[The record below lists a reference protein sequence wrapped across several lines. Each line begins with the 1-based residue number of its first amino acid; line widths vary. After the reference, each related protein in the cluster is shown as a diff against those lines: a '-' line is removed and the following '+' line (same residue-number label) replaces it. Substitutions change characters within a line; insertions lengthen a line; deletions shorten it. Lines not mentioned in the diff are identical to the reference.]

1 MSKEEAINWATAK
14 CRELGTDDFSVLLYH
29 SDEGQAR
36 FGNNSLTITNRL
48 LSKELVVYMTKGKK
62 RIFGE
67 LSTIERGS
75 VERFVE
81 RLFRSMEAAGGE
93 SEFPHLPSGPFEY
106 SFNGDFDPRVSELD
120 VGAQAA
126 KTIEAALAAGARR
139 VAGSLSTD
147 RYTVTICT
155 SSGVDAVE
163 ERSRFL
169 LNVRSFTD
177 REASGQGIAVST
189 NMDDFD
195 VEAAGRTSGENAKL
209 SQNPKQVE
217 VGDYPVIL
225 GPTVA
230 AELIQ
235 HVATSTSAFN
245 VDAGLSFFAGA
256 LGKEVAAEAFTLLDH
271 GQIRNGLRSRSFDDE
286 GVPTRTN
293 SLIKNGVLMTYI
305 HNSTTAAKQKASLTG
320 NAGLLEPHPWN
331 IEVRAGSHTLDEM
344 IRETKRGIYVTNNW
358 YTRFQ
363 SYTKGEYSTLPRD
376 AAWLIEKGE
385 LKTPVAGIRLSGEIP
400 RQIREMD
407 MIGKERRWVQ
417 WWEVDVP
424 TLIPALRLPSVKVTK
439 ASG

>member
-1 MSKEEAINWATAK
+1 LSKEETINWATSK
-14 CRELGTDDFSVLLYH
+14 CRDLGADDFSVLLYH

-48 LSKELVVYMTKGKK
+48 LNKELVVYMTKGKK

-67 LSTIERGS
+67 LSTIDRGS
-75 VERFVE
+75 VEKFVE
-81 RLFRSMEAAGGE
+81 RLFRSMLAAGGE
-93 SEFPHLPSGPFEY
+93 SEFPHLPSGPFSY
-106 SFNGDFDPRVSELD
+106 GFNGDFDPRVSEFD
-120 VGAQAA
+120 VAGQAS
-126 KTIEAALAAGARR
+126 KTIEAALSAGARR

-147 RYTVTICT
+147 RYTVAIST
-155 SSGVDAVE
+155 SSGVNATE
-163 ERSRFL
+163 ERSRFV

-177 REASGQGIAVST
+177 REASGQGVAVST

-209 SQNPKQVE
+209 SRNPRQVE
-217 VGDYPVIL
+217 VGDYAVIL

-230 AELIQ
+230 AELIG
-235 HVATSTSAFN
+235 HVANSTSAFN
-245 VDAGLSFFAGA
+245 VEAGLSFFAGSI
-256 LGKEVAAEAFTLLDH
+256 GKEVAAEAFTLVDH

-293 SLIKNGVLMTYI
+293 SLIENGVLKTYI
-305 HNSTTAAKQKASLTG
+305 HNSTTAAKHKAALTG

-331 IEVRAGSHTLDEM
+331 IEVKAGSSTLEEM
-344 IRETKRGIYVTNNW
+344 IRETKRGIYVTSNW

-376 AAWLIEKGE
+376 AAWLIEDGE
-385 LKTPVAGIRLSGEIP
+385 LKVPVAGIRLSGEIP
-400 RQIREMD
+400 RQIREID
-407 MIGKERRWVQ
+407 MIGKERRWVR
-417 WWEVDVP
+417 WWEVEVP
-424 TLIPALRLPSVKVTK
+424 TLIPALRVPNVKVTK

>member
-1 MSKEEAINWATAK
+1 MSNEEPISWATSK
-14 CRELGTDDFSVLLYH
+14 CRDLGADDFSVLLYH

-48 LSKELVVYMTKGKK
+48 LNKELVVYMTKGKK

-67 LSTIERGS
+67 LSTIDRGS

-81 RLFRSMEAAGGE
+81 RLFKSMQAAGGE
-93 SEFPHLPSGPFEY
+93 SEFPHLPSGPFKY
-106 SFNGDFDPRVSELD
+106 SFNGDFDPRVSEFD
-120 VGAQAA
+120 VAGNAS

-139 VAGSLSTD
+139 VAGSLSTE
-147 RYTVTICT
+147 RYTITIST
-155 SSGVDAVE
+155 SSGVSATE

-177 REASGQGIAVST
+177 REASGQGVTVST

-217 VGDYPVIL
+217 VGDYAVIL

-235 HVATSTSAFN
+235 HVGSSTSAFN
-245 VDAGLSFFAGA
+245 VEAGLSFLAGS
-256 LGKEVAAEAFTLLDH
+256 LGKEVAAEAFTLVDH

-286 GVPTRTN
+286 GVPTRSN
-293 SLIKNGVLMTYI
+293 SLIEKGVLKTYI
-305 HNSTTAAKQKASLTG
+305 HNSTTAAKHKAALTG
-320 NAGLLEPHPWN
+320 NAGLLEPHLWN
-331 IEVRAGSHTLDEM
+331 IEVKGGSHTLEEM
-344 IRETKRGIYVTNNW
+344 IRDTNRGIYVTNNW

-376 AAWLIEKGE
+376 AAWLIENGE

-400 RQIREMD
+400 RQIKEID
-407 MIGKERRWVQ
+407 AIGKERRWVQ

-424 TLIPALRLPSVKVTK
+424 TLIPALRIPNVRVTK